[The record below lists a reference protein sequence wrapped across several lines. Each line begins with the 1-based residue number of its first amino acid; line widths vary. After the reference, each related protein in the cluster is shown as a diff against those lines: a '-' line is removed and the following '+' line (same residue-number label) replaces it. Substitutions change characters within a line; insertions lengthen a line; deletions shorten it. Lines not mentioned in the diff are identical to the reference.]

1 MLKTFKYLK
10 AKEWLLFV
18 LLAGLTVLEVW
29 LELKIPDYM
38 TQLTKLMMPPNP
50 GPMSEILK
58 NGGYMLACALGGG
71 ISAVGLGFISA
82 YIGTNLAKRLR
93 GAIYAQVGTFS
104 PTEMHK
110 FSTASLITRST
121 NDISQFQQ
129 SLTMGLQVI
138 LKAPVT
144 AIWAICKITSK
155 SFEWSTATAISV
167 AILLI
172 GVIVITLVVMPKF
185 KIVQKQT
192 DDLNRSTT
200 ENLTGLR
207 VVRAFNAENFVED
220 KFEKTNKALTK
231 TQLFTGYWLSFINPS
246 MYLVMN
252 GLSLSIYVIGAFLI
266 NNASNIAS
274 KAMLFSDMTVF
285 FSYAM
290 QIIAAFMMLVM
301 LFMIMP
307 RAVVS
312 ARRVSEVLSTKSSI
326 QDGTGAHPTEVGTIS
341 FKDVSFSYSDA
352 KESVLSDISFDV
364 KKGEMVAIIGATGS
378 GKSTIIKLIPRLYD
392 ATSGE
397 VLVDGVNVKN
407 YKLSE
412 LNDKIGYVSQ
422 KATLFSGTV
431 TTNVAMGKKD
441 NKKVDDEA
449 VKNAIVQSQSQDF
462 VQKMDNQYNATIL
475 QDGSNLSGGQKQ
487 RLAIARALARN
498 PEILIFDDSFS
509 ALDYRTDKILRD
521 TLKQN
526 LSDTTCIIVAQRIG
540 TIKNCDKIIVV
551 DDGKIVGMG
560 KHDDLLKNNKV
571 YREIAFS
578 QLSKEELDVKD

>member
-18 LLAGLTVLEVW
+18 LLAGLTGLEVW

-155 SFEWSTATAISV
+155 SFEWSIATAISV

>member
-551 DDGKIVGMG
+551 DDGRIVGMG

>member
-29 LELKIPDYM
+29 IELKIPDYM

-155 SFEWSTATAISV
+155 SFEWSIATAISV

>member
-129 SLTMGLQVI
+129 ALTMGLQVI

-155 SFEWSTATAISV
+155 SFEWSIATAISV

-449 VKNAIVQSQSQDF
+449 VKNAILQSQSQDF

>member
-71 ISAVGLGFISA
+71 LAAVGLGFISA

-155 SFEWSTATAISV
+155 SFEWSIATAISV

-231 TQLFTGYWLSFINPS
+231 TQLFTGYWLSFINPT

-266 NNASNIAS
+266 NNTSSIAN
-274 KAMLFSDMTVF
+274 KAVLFSDMTVF

-290 QIIAAFMMLVM
+290 QIISAFMMLVM

-326 QDGTGAHPTEVGTIS
+326 QDGAGAYPTEVGTVS
-341 FKDVSFSYSDA
+341 FKDVSFSYADA

-397 VLVDGVNVKN
+397 VLVDGVNVKD

-422 KATLFSGTV
+422 RAILFSGTV

-449 VKNAIVQSQSQDF
+449 VKNAIAQSQSQDF

-487 RLAIARALARN
+487 RLAIARALARK

-560 KHDDLLKNNKV
+560 KHNDLLKNNKV
-571 YREIAFS
+571 YREIALS

>member
-462 VQKMDNQYNATIL
+462 VQKMDNQYNAIIL

>member
-155 SFEWSTATAISV
+155 SFEWSIATAISV

-266 NNASNIAS
+266 NNTSNIAS

-364 KKGEMVAIIGATGS
+364 KQGEMVAIIGATGS